1 MGTLDKLLHFLKIA
15 CIKADISKP
24 QQDGSSWSSRR
35 MVMRFAARGGNG
47 GHTHVDVAAG
57 DFAADTAVL
66 WQALL
71 AMSSP
76 AMNFYAGD
84 N

>member
-1 MGTLDKLLHFLKIA
+1 
-15 CIKADISKP
+15 
-24 QQDGSSWSSRR
+24 
-35 MVMRFAARGGNG
+35 MRFAARGGNG